1 MSIQYVLEACIWSF
15 IACAACS
22 VYLNVNGRDIIW
34 GGILAIINW
43 VGYLLIKHYTGSVA
57 LAYFFASF
65 AVAVGA
71 EILAVFKRNPATI
84 YLLPGILPLVPG
96 AGIFS
101 MMRSAILENM
111 NVALQKLYEVAGAAG
126 SIALGI
132 AIASSFFK
140 VFHHLI
146 NISRQSKDQK
156 MVFDKEEL
164 KE

>member
-1 MSIQYVLEACIWSF
+1 MSIQYVIEAGIWSF

-22 VYLNVNGRDIIW
+22 VYLNVNGRDIVW

-43 VGYLLIKHYTGSVA
+43 VGYILIKHYTGSGA

-65 AVAVGA
+65 IVAVGA
-71 EILAVFKRNPATI
+71 EILAVAKRNPATV

-111 NVALQKLYEVAGAAG
+111 DVALQKLYEVGGAAG

-140 VFHHLI
+140 VFHHMI
-146 NISRQSKDQK
+146 NARKRVKYQ
-156 MVFDKEEL
+156 DKEHKDLNE
-164 KE
+164 

>member
-1 MSIQYVLEACIWSF
+1 MSVQYILEACVWSF
-15 IACAACS
+15 IACASCS
-22 VYLNVNGRDIIW
+22 VYLNANGKDIVW
-34 GGILAIINW
+34 GGILAIVNW

-71 EILAVFKRNPATI
+71 EILAVVKRKPATI

-111 NVALQKLYEVAGAAG
+111 DVALQKLYEVAGAAG

-132 AIASSFFK
+132 AIASSICK
-140 VFHHLI
+140 VFHHWV
-146 NISRQSKDQK
+146 NVHRQAKCQNSETDN
-156 MVFDKEEL
+156 EGL
-164 KE
+164 K